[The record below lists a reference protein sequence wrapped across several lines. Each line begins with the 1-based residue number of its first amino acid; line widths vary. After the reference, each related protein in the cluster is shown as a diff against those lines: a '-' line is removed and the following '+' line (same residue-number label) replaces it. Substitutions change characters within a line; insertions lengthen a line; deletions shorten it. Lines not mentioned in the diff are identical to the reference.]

1 MYLLLLL
8 FALPFAQDQK
18 SEEWM
23 KNSVE
28 FKANCYQV
36 YSQASKMLDSTLK
49 DRLWSAELSQIGNEM
64 VWDKKLAIILDL
76 DETVI
81 DNIGYYDFLREQD
94 TNHTSEMWDKWVSKA
109 EATAIVGAVEFIK
122 KAESKGIEIF
132 YITNRACKQRDSV
145 KCPQQEET
153 LENLKKI
160 GLKSDDYHLLLK
172 DEYKSWT
179 SDKGIRRQMLTEQYR
194 ILMLIGDDF
203 NDFYDNAVNLE
214 QAKKEDAL
222 YKKMKYFGE
231 RWFIIPNP
239 NYGTWQNY
247 KK

>member
-1 MYLLLLL
+1 MFFLLILMNLL
-8 FALPFAQDQK
+8 FSQEQK
-18 SEEWM
+18 SEQWM
-23 KNSVE
+23 NHSVE

-36 YSQASKMLDSTLK
+36 YSNASKMLDSAIK
-49 DRLWSAELSQIGNEM
+49 DRMWSAIPSQMEDQM

-81 DNIGYYDFLREQD
+81 DNIGYYDFLRSKD
-94 TNHTSEMWDKWVSKA
+94 TSHTSENWDIWVSKA

-122 KAESKGIEIF
+122 KAEAKGIEIF
-132 YITNRACKQRDSV
+132 YITNRACKQLDSV
-145 KCPQQEET
+145 KCPQQEST

-194 ILMLIGDDF
+194 ILMLVGDDF

-214 QAKKEDAL
+214 QANKEDAL
-222 YKKMKYFGE
+222 YKNIKYFGE

-239 NYGTWQNY
+239 NYGTWQNFN
-247 KK
+247 K